1 MPWQCPKVIT
11 EIYFCVTVNLRVMSS
26 FGALNVRYFFSEIFI
41 TVVLMTLLGIIQ
53 LGIDSFLIFWY
64 I

>member
-1 MPWQCPKVIT
+1 MCHCELKGD
-11 EIYFCVTVNLRVMSS
+11 EF

-41 TVVLMTLLGIIQ
+41 TVMLMTLLGIIQ
-53 LGIDSFLIFWY
+53 LGIDSFLVFWY